1 MNIACR
7 YYKWFLFEIEINAVL
22 LNLKMSR
29 NAKKKKNVFYIFL
42 PDLT

>member
-7 YYKWFLFEIEINAVL
+7 YYKRFLFEIEINAVL

-29 NAKKKKNVFYIFL
+29 NAKKKNVFYIFL